1 LTLEPQHCTCVAR
14 GWKPGKEEENK
25 QASEL
30 QSSEGSIGEEV
41 LTASGIQVL

>member
-1 LTLEPQHCTCVAR
+1 MCCTRLDA
-14 GWKPGKEEENK
+14 WKPGKEEENK
-25 QASEL
+25 QSSEL